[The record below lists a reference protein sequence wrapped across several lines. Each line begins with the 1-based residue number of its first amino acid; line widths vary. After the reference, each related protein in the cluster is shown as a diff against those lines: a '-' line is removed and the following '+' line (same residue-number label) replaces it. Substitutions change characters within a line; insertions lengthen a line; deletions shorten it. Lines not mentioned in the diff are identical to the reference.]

1 MEGEQDIFYNF
12 LKNLQNLM
20 ENKVFK
26 FLGVDFKG
34 IEKKFEQK
42 ILAKEKEEK
51 EKKEKKQILVAS
63 QKNKLELHA
72 KMKTILKDFKIF

>member
-1 MEGEQDIFYNF
+1 MEGEQDIFDNF

-34 IEKKFEQK
+34 IEKKFE
-42 ILAKEKEEK
+42 
-51 EKKEKKQILVAS
+51 
-63 QKNKLELHA
+63 
-72 KMKTILKDFKIF
+72 